1 MSDPNCVN
9 ILWQLPQYLLISVAE
24 IMFGVAGLEFSF
36 TQADGRP
43 VKITGGKTAVFQAPK
58 SMKTVTIA
66 GWYLSTA
73 VGNLL
78 VIIITQLNL
87 FKSQV
92 KCQNLW
98 PRYMQSSPIYREGH

>member
-9 ILWQLPQYLLISVAE
+9 ILWQIPQYFLISVAE

-36 TQADGRP
+36 TQA
-43 VKITGGKTAVFQAPK
+43 APK

-87 FKSQV
+87 FKSQ
-92 KCQNLW
+92 
-98 PRYMQSSPIYREGH
+98 